1 MPTTAFYALVILLPI
16 VATAVALPAGGW
28 LRRLYVIGA
37 RLLLGA
43 LMLGGGLYKLSDNHI
58 PGLMGPPVNHA
69 FLAKYGLVIFGQF
82 IGVAQLVIGLLLLTG
97 RFALLGAVLLVPM
110 WLNII
115 FLTWSQ
121 HWVGTPYLVTGFL
134 VLTLG
139 LLLHDYAR
147 LKWLLYPPADPAA
160 LRQVPLRTSSVGT
173 EIIWWLGVGVVVGG
187 SLLYPLSFGLMLGT
201 MAAGLLVLLAAG
213 WHVWRTARPQL
224 PAGTPTAS
232 GSLPE
237 PQPEPVGRQPEASR

>member
-1 MPTTAFYALVILLPI
+1 MPTTVFYALVILLPI
-16 VATAVALPAGGW
+16 GATAVALPAGGW
-28 LRRLYVIGA
+28 LRRLYVSGA

-43 LMLGGGLYKLSDNHI
+43 LMLSGGLYKLTENHI

-82 IGVAQLVIGLLLLTG
+82 IGVAQLLIGLLLLTR

-139 LLLHDYAR
+139 LLLHDYPR
-147 LKWLLYPPADPAA
+147 LKWLLYPPADAAA
-160 LRQVPLRTSSVGT
+160 LRQTPLRTGSVGT
-173 EIIWWLGVGVVVGG
+173 EILWWLGLAVIIGG
-187 SLLYPLSFGLMLGT
+187 SLLYPVSFGLMLGT
-201 MAAGLLVLLAAG
+201 MAAGGLVLLVAG
-213 WHVWRTARPQL
+213 WQLWRRA
-224 PAGTPTAS
+224 A
-232 GSLPE
+232 
-237 PQPEPVGRQPEASR
+237 